1 MNAVLLE
8 AVDEFHNSQDE
19 AQFLDSEA
27 IVEDTGNIPEPVTVV
42 EGSRQPEHEPEAGK
56 SRLPDIGVQKL
67 EAVEEDHEVET
78 FTGASR
84 ETPTSQSSSLSSLR
98 HIRAFFNTIGSGIMI
113 NRNIGNTY
121 NATITNFGNNNSVNH
136 YHR

>member
-19 AQFLDSEA
+19 AQLLEA
-27 IVEDTGNIPEPVTVV
+27 IGNIPEPVTVI
-42 EGSRQPEHEPEAGK
+42 EGSRQPEHEAGK
-56 SRLPDIGVQKL
+56 LRLPEIGVQKL

-78 FTGASR
+78 STGASR

-98 HIRAFFNTIGSGIMI
+98 HIRAFFNNIGSGIMI

>member
-8 AVDEFHNSQDE
+8 AVGEFHNSQDE
-19 AQFLDSEA
+19 AQLLEA
-27 IVEDTGNIPEPVTVV
+27 IVEDTGNIPEPVTVI
-42 EGSRQPEHEPEAGK
+42 EGSRQPEHEAGK
-56 SRLPDIGVQKL
+56 SRLPEIGVQKL
-67 EAVEEDHEVET
+67 EEVEEDHEVET
-78 FTGASR
+78 STGASR

-98 HIRAFFNTIGSGIMI
+98 HIRAFFNNIGSGIMI